1 MIELR
6 CPESC
11 QYLSAARSETAQRE
25 NELRG
30 KELLEEGRMPYDLN
44 NREKRLV
51 DEIFDAI
58 ARAHRGVNGPKMS
71 DLIDPEILDALE
83 NAIKNLE
90 TETSGIIYEHHAAT
104 PRIEEV
110 SRRIRADLDQ
120 LAKGIIAEQ
129 RPKRSEMI
137 NALKFMRDK
146 AQAHIRRNE
155 GSQERRGFLR
165 FVMLYVPWPEQE
177 TSRLIIAP

>member
-11 QYLSAARSETAQRE
+11 QYLNIARKETAQRE

-30 KELLEEGRMPYDLN
+30 KEFLEEGRIPHDLN
-44 NREKRLV
+44 RREKHIV
-51 DEIFDAI
+51 DEIFESI
-58 ARAHRGVNGPKMS
+58 ARAHRGLNGPTMS
-71 DLIDPEILDALE
+71 DLTDAEIFDALE

-90 TETSGIIYEHHAAT
+90 TESSGIIYEHHAAT

-110 SRRIRADLDQ
+110 SRRIRADLDE
-120 LAKGIIAEQ
+120 LAKHITPED

-137 NALKFMRDK
+137 QSLKFMRDK
-146 AQAHIRRNE
+146 AQAHLKRNE
-155 GSQERRGFLR
+155 GGNEPRSLLR
-165 FVMLYVPWPEQE
+165 FVALYVPWPERE
-177 TSRLIIAP
+177 TSSLIIAP

>member
-11 QYLSAARSETAQRE
+11 QYLNIARSETAQRE

-30 KELLEEGRMPYDLN
+30 KELFEEGRMPHDLN
-44 NREKRLV
+44 RRERGIV

-58 ARAHRGVNGPKMS
+58 ARTHRGLNGPGMG
-71 DLIDPEILDALE
+71 DLIDAEIFDALE

-104 PRIEEV
+104 PRIEEL

-120 LAKGIIAEQ
+120 MARGIRAED

-137 NALKFMRDK
+137 QALKFMRDK
-146 AQAHIRRNE
+146 AQAHIKRNE
-155 GSQERRGFLR
+155 GGQEPRSLLR
-165 FVMLYVPWPEQE
+165 FVSLYVPWPERE
-177 TSRLIIAP
+177 TSSLIIAP